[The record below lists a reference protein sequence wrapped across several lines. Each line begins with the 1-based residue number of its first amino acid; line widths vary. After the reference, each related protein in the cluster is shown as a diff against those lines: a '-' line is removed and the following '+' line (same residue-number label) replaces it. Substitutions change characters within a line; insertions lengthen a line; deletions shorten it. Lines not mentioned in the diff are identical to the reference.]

1 MLLINKQLL
10 RLAKHSWGWI
20 IAIVVTK
27 LVVLLSFMLVV
38 SAIARLIGSIGGE
51 GSAGVGS
58 QIAVALISSV
68 VGLAGNLVLGE
79 EKFKCTAGIRIRLRH
94 DIYQKMLDLEMD
106 YLVKMGTS
114 RAITASID
122 GIEALEKYFSEYL
135 PDLIYCFIAP
145 FILFFRIYPYS
156 AYAAWVLLAL
166 SVTVVPA
173 NAVFKKLMALLRKDY
188 WDTFDSLN
196 EYFLESLEGMTS
208 LKLMNRDEDRAE
220 TLKTRSFNYYYMIVK
235 TMRVSFYSTLLTQAF
250 IYGGILWASFILVG
264 ACSRGTVALSAAF
277 YALMLAF
284 TFFRPVQD
292 LINTGHTALNG
303 VAAAGNIFSFLD
315 LVPNRAPVDPGLP
328 ESGDKDGIVLEN
340 VSFSYDGERN
350 AVENVSIRVP
360 RNSTVALVGQS
371 GCGKSTLVNLV
382 MHFNDPGSGRVCL
395 EGKDLGAIG
404 QDDLRKRI
412 SLVPQST
419 YIFSGTVEDNLKI
432 VDKSLSRE
440 RMLEVLRDVHLED
453 LIAKDGLE
461 TDVGEG
467 GAKLSG
473 GQKQKIGIARA
484 LLSDADYIVFD
495 EATSNVDAASEEDI
509 WNCIHSL
516 SDTKTLLII
525 SHRLSTVRHS
535 DMIYVMRNGR
545 VAESGDHDRL
555 IAMDGI
561 YARMVREQ
569 DVLENYGR
577 RAG

>member
-10 RLAKHSWGWI
+10 KLGKNSWGWI

-27 LVVLLSFMLVV
+27 LIILLSFMVVV
-38 SAIARLIGSIGGE
+38 SAVSRLIGSFVGE
-51 GSAGVGS
+51 GSADIGS
-58 QIAVALISSV
+58 QILIALVSAVI
-68 VGLAGNLVLGE
+68 GLAGNLILGE
-79 EKFKCTAGIRIRLRH
+79 VKFKCTANIRIRLRH
-94 DIYQKMLDLEMD
+94 NIYQKMLDLEMD

-114 RAITASID
+114 RAVTASID

-145 FILFFRIYPYS
+145 FILFARIYPYS
-156 AYAAWVLLAL
+156 AYAAWVLLVL
-166 SVTVVPA
+166 SITVVPA
-173 NAVFKKLMALLRKDY
+173 NAVFKKLMAMLRKDY
-188 WDTFDSLN
+188 WDTFDKLN
-196 EYFLESLEGMTS
+196 EYFLESLEGMTT
-208 LKLMNRDEDRAE
+208 LKLMNRDTDRAE
-220 TLKTRSFNYYYMIVK
+220 NLKTRSFNYYHMLVK
-235 TMRVSFYSTLLTQAF
+235 TMRVSFYSTILTQSF
-250 IYGGILWASFILVG
+250 IYGGILWSTFILIG
-264 ACSRGTVALSAAF
+264 NCSKGLIALSTAF

-303 VAAAGNIFSFLD
+303 VAAANNIFTFLD
-315 LVPNRAPVDPGLP
+315 LIPARAPVDASLP
-328 ESGDKDGIVLEN
+328 EAEDKDGIVLEN
-340 VSFSYDGERN
+340 VVFSYDGERN
-350 AVENVSIRVP
+350 AVDGVSVRVP
-360 RNSTVALVGQS
+360 RGKTVALVGQS

-395 EGKDLGAIG
+395 EGKDLGAIS

-419 YIFSGTVEDNLKI
+419 YIFSGTVEDNLRI
-432 VDKSLSRE
+432 VDKGLSRE

-467 GAKLSG
+467 GSKLSG

-561 YARMVREQ
+561 YARMVKEQ

>member
-27 LVVLLSFMLVV
+27 LVILLSFMLVV
-38 SAIARLIGSIGGE
+38 SAVARLIGSIGGE

-220 TLKTRSFNYYYMIVK
+220 TLKTRSFNYYHMIVK

-328 ESGDKDGIVLEN
+328 ESEDRDGIVLEN

-350 AVENVSIRVP
+350 AVDGVSIRVP

-395 EGKDLGAIG
+395 EGKDLGTIS
-404 QDDLRKRI
+404 QDELRRRI

-419 YIFSGTVEDNLKI
+419 YIFSGTVEDNLRI
-432 VDKSLSRE
+432 VDKGLSRE

-467 GAKLSG
+467 GSKLSG

-495 EATSNVDAASEEDI
+495 EATSNVDAANEEDI

>member
-1 MLLINKQLL
+1 LLLINKQLL
-10 RLAKHSWGWI
+10 KLGKKSWGWI
-20 IAIVVTK
+20 LAIVATK
-27 LVVLLSFMLVV
+27 LVILLSFMLVV
-38 SAIARLIGSIGGE
+38 SAVARLIGSIGGE
-51 GSAGVGS
+51 NTSDIRS
-58 QIAVALISSV
+58 QIMLALISSA

-79 EKFKCTAGIRIRLRH
+79 VKFKCTAEIRIRLRH

-114 RAITASID
+114 RAVTASID

-145 FILFFRIYPYS
+145 FILFSRIHPYS
-156 AYAAWVLLAL
+156 SYAAWVLLVL
-166 SVTVVPA
+166 SITVVPA

-188 WDTFDSLN
+188 WDTFDKLN
-196 EYFLESLEGMTS
+196 EYFLESLEGMTA
-208 LKLMNRDEDRAE
+208 LKLMDRDKDRADN
-220 TLKTRSFNYYYMIVK
+220 LKTRSFNYYRMIVK

-250 IYGGILWASFILVG
+250 IYGGILWSTFILVG
-264 ACSRGTVALSAAF
+264 ACSRGTVALSASF

-315 LVPNRAPVDPGLP
+315 LVPNRAPVDPDLP

-340 VSFSYDGERN
+340 VSFSYDGTKN
-350 AVENVSIRVP
+350 AVEDISLRIP
-360 RNSTVALVGQS
+360 RGSTVALVGQS

-382 MHFNDPGSGRVCL
+382 MHFNDVSAGRVCL
-395 EGKDLGAIG
+395 EGKDLGSIS
-404 QDDLRKRI
+404 QEQLRTRI

-419 YIFSGTVEDNLKI
+419 YIFSGTVEDNLRI
-432 VDKSLSRE
+432 VNRKLSRD
-440 RMLEVLRDVHLED
+440 RMLEALRDVHLED

-473 GQKQKIGIARA
+473 GQRQKIGIARA
-484 LLSDADYIVFD
+484 LLSEADYIIFD

-516 SDTKTLLII
+516 SNTRTLLII
-525 SHRLSTVRHS
+525 SHRLSTVRNS
-535 DMIYVMRNGR
+535 DMIYVLRDGR
-545 VAESGDHDRL
+545 VAESGDHDQL
-555 IAMDGI
+555 IAMNGI
-561 YARMVREQ
+561 YAGMVREQ

>member
-10 RLAKHSWGWI
+10 KLGKKSWGWI
-20 IAIVVTK
+20 LAIVATK
-27 LVVLLSFMLVV
+27 LVILLSFMLVV
-38 SAIARLIGSIGGE
+38 SAVARLIGSIGGE
-51 GSAGVGS
+51 NTSDIRS
-58 QIAVALISSV
+58 QIMLALISSA

-79 EKFKCTAGIRIRLRH
+79 VKFKCTAEIRIRLRH

-114 RAITASID
+114 RAVTASID

-145 FILFFRIYPYS
+145 FILFSRIHPYS
-156 AYAAWVLLAL
+156 SYAAWVLLVL
-166 SVTVVPA
+166 SITVVPA

-188 WDTFDSLN
+188 WDTFDKLN
-196 EYFLESLEGMTS
+196 EYFLESLEGMTA
-208 LKLMNRDEDRAE
+208 LKLMDRDKDRADN
-220 TLKTRSFNYYYMIVK
+220 LKTRSFNYYRMIVK

-250 IYGGILWASFILVG
+250 IYGGILWSTFILVG
-264 ACSRGTVALSAAF
+264 ACSRGTVALSASF

-315 LVPNRAPVDPGLP
+315 LVPNRAPVDPDLP

-340 VSFSYDGERN
+340 VSFSYDGTKN
-350 AVENVSIRVP
+350 AVEDISLRIP
-360 RNSTVALVGQS
+360 RGSTVALVGQS

-382 MHFNDPGSGRVCL
+382 MHFNDVSAGRVCL
-395 EGKDLGAIG
+395 EGKDLGSIS
-404 QDDLRKRI
+404 QEQLRTRI

-419 YIFSGTVEDNLKI
+419 YIFSGTVEDNLRI
-432 VDKSLSRE
+432 VNRKLSRD
-440 RMLEVLRDVHLED
+440 RMLEALRDVHLED

-473 GQKQKIGIARA
+473 GQRQKIGIARA
-484 LLSDADYIVFD
+484 LLSEADYIIFD

-516 SDTKTLLII
+516 SNTRTLLII
-525 SHRLSTVRHS
+525 SHRLSTVRNS
-535 DMIYVMRNGR
+535 DMIYVLRDGR
-545 VAESGDHDRL
+545 VAESGDHDQL
-555 IAMDGI
+555 IAMNGI
-561 YARMVREQ
+561 YAGMVREQ

>member
-27 LVVLLSFMLVV
+27 MVILLSFMLVV

-156 AYAAWVLLAL
+156 GYAAWVLLAL

-220 TLKTRSFNYYYMIVK
+220 TLRTRSFNYYHMIVK

-395 EGKDLGAIG
+395 EGKDLGAIS
-404 QDDLRKRI
+404 QDELRRRI

-432 VDKSLSRE
+432 VDKGLSRE

-467 GAKLSG
+467 GSKLSG

-535 DMIYVMRNGR
+535 DMIYVMRDGR

>member
-27 LVVLLSFMLVV
+27 LVILLSFMLVV
-38 SAIARLIGSIGGE
+38 SAIARLIGTIGGE
-51 GSAGVGS
+51 SSSGVGS

-114 RAITASID
+114 KAITASID

-156 AYAAWVLLAL
+156 GYAAWVLLVL

-188 WDTFDSLN
+188 WDTFDKLN

-220 TLKTRSFNYYYMIVK
+220 VLKTRSFNYYYMIVK

-250 IYGGILWASFILVG
+250 IYGGILWATFILVG
-264 ACSRGTVALSAAF
+264 ACSRGAVALSAAF

-315 LVPNRAPVDPGLP
+315 LVPNRAPVNPDLP

-340 VSFSYDGERN
+340 VRFSYDGMRN
-350 AVENVSIRVP
+350 AVDGVSIRVP

-382 MHFNDPGSGRVCL
+382 MHFNDADSGRVCL
-395 EGKDLGAIG
+395 EGKDLGAIS
-404 QDDLRKRI
+404 QDNLRKRI

-432 VDKSLSRE
+432 VDRNLTRE

-467 GAKLSG
+467 GSKLSG

-495 EATSNVDAASEEDI
+495 EATSNVDAANEEDI

-535 DMIYVMRNGR
+535 DMIYVMQDGH

-561 YARMVREQ
+561 YARMVKEQ

>member
-51 GSAGVGS
+51 NTGSVSA
-58 QIAVALISSV
+58 QIVVAVISSV

-156 AYAAWVLLAL
+156 GYAAWVLLAL

-328 ESGDKDGIVLEN
+328 ESEDRDGIVLEN
-340 VSFSYDGERN
+340 VSFSYDGARN

-395 EGKDLGAIG
+395 EGKDLGAIS

-535 DMIYVMRNGR
+535 DMIYVMRDGR

-555 IAMDGI
+555 IAGDGI
-561 YARMVREQ
+561 YAQMVREQ

>member
-51 GSAGVGS
+51 NTGSVSA
-58 QIAVALISSV
+58 QIVVAVISSV

-156 AYAAWVLLAL
+156 GYAAWVLLAL

-328 ESGDKDGIVLEN
+328 ESEDRDGIVLEN
-340 VSFSYDGERN
+340 VSFSYDGARN

-395 EGKDLGAIG
+395 EGKDLGAIS

-535 DMIYVMRNGR
+535 DMIYVMRDGH

-555 IAMDGI
+555 IAGDGI
-561 YARMVREQ
+561 YAQMVREQ

>member
-27 LVVLLSFMLVV
+27 LVILLSFMLVV
-38 SAIARLIGSIGGE
+38 SAIARLIGTIGGE
-51 GSAGVGS
+51 SSSGVGS

-114 RAITASID
+114 KAITASID

-156 AYAAWVLLAL
+156 GYAAWVLLVL

-188 WDTFDSLN
+188 WDTFDKLN

-220 TLKTRSFNYYYMIVK
+220 VLKTRSFNYYYMIVK

-250 IYGGILWASFILVG
+250 IYGGILWATFILVG
-264 ACSRGTVALSAAF
+264 ACSRGAVALSAAF

-315 LVPNRAPVDPGLP
+315 LVPNRAPVNPDLP

-340 VSFSYDGERN
+340 VRFSYDGMRN
-350 AVENVSIRVP
+350 AVDGVSIRVP

-382 MHFNDPGSGRVCL
+382 MHFNDADSGRVCL
-395 EGKDLGAIG
+395 EGKDLGAIS

-432 VDKSLSRE
+432 VDRNLTRE

-467 GAKLSG
+467 GSKLSG

-495 EATSNVDAASEEDI
+495 EATSNVDAANEEDI

-535 DMIYVMRNGR
+535 DMIYVMQDGH

-561 YARMVREQ
+561 YARMVKEQ

>member
-27 LVVLLSFMLVV
+27 LVILLSFMLVV

-156 AYAAWVLLAL
+156 GYAAWVLLAL

-220 TLKTRSFNYYYMIVK
+220 TLRTRSFNYYHMIVK

-395 EGKDLGAIG
+395 EGKDLGAIS
-404 QDDLRKRI
+404 QDELRRRI

-432 VDKSLSRE
+432 VDKGLSRE

-467 GAKLSG
+467 GSKLSG

-535 DMIYVMRNGR
+535 DMIYVMRDGR